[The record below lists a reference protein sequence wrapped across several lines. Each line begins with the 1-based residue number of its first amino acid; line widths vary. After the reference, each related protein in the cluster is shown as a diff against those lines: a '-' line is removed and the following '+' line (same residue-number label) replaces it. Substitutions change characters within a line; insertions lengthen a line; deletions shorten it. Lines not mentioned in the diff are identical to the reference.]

1 MLNLTLD
8 EILTLCRE
16 YDRIYG
22 NFPESEY
29 EGFGIFEFI
38 LEELNA
44 QGKISDIELSGL
56 VDNIRDSIDTDGNPI
71 YSKYFLHS
79 TYP

>member
-29 EGFGIFEFI
+29 EGFGVFEFI

-44 QGKISDIELSGL
+44 QGKISDIELSEL
-56 VDNIRDSIDTDGNPI
+56 IDTIRDSKDAAGDPI
-71 YSKYFLHS
+71 Y
-79 TYP
+79 